1 MNFLTKKFLNVCAK
15 CYLLGNGVN
24 QPLHFKKAVFYDEF
38 ITPHAAGNFIQW
50 A

>member
-1 MNFLTKKFLNVCAK
+1 MNFFSKKFLNVCAK

-38 ITPHAAGNFIQW
+38 INPHAARNIIQW